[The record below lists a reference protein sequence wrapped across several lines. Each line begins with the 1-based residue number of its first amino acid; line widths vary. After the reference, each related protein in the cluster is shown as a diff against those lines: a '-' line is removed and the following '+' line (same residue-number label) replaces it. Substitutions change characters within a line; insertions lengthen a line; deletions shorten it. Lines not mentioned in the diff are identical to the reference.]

1 MRDGRPTNLKDMLR
15 EAKDTS
21 ELMVDLAYAALFYNS
36 EDISEEVFRLEER
49 LNVLVF
55 DMRTMAILAA
65 RSPADSE
72 QMAGILQVVQDIE
85 KIGNAA
91 NDIAKIVVKRLG
103 IPRELLQDIPD
114 AEETPTRVR
123 IHDGSRLEGRSLYDA
138 DLATET
144 GMRPIAVRSD
154 DEWNFDPEP
163 EDVLRAGD
171 VLFMQGPPEGVAEVR
186 EMAGAA
192 VTVHTPS
199 VEPTG
204 ELTELERAVD
214 ILIEMKNLSEVA
226 VGLAY
231 SALLYYDAGLAREV
245 VAIEN
250 EMDEMRYR
258 LEGWGAPAPPPP
270 LPSPPPG
277 LAREVVAIENEM
289 DEMRYRLERWVL
301 LAASH
306 IEDSSRLRG
315 VLHLATAA
323 ETTADCAMEMVWM
336 VEEGEEVH
344 PVLSAALGESDE
356 IVLKLTVSPGS
367 PADGKTLEALQLET
381 ETGMFALA
389 VNRAGRWTYRPRDT
403 YALRG
408 DDSLL
413 VTGAPEGL
421 EPLAALFG
429 QRLEGPAQSGR
440 ARTLAPPSPS

>member
-1 MRDGRPTNLKDMLR
+1 MRDGRPSNLKDMLR

-49 LNVLVF
+49 LNALVF
-55 DMRTMAILAA
+55 DMRTLAILAA
-65 RSPADSE
+65 RSPADAE

-123 IHDGSRLEGRSLYDA
+123 IHAGSRLEGSSLYHA

-163 EDVLRAGD
+163 DDVLRAGD

-192 VTVHTPS
+192 VTAHTPA

-258 LEGWGAPAPPPP
+258 LE
-270 LPSPPPG
+270 
-277 LAREVVAIENEM
+277 
-289 DEMRYRLERWVL
+289 RWVL

-315 VLHLATAA
+315 VLHLATAS
-323 ETTADCAMEMVWM
+323 ETIADCAMEMVWI
-336 VEEGEEVH
+336 VEKGEEVH

-389 VNRAGRWTYRPRDT
+389 VNRGGRWTYRPRDT
-403 YALRG
+403 YVLRG

-429 QRLEGPAQSGR
+429 QELEGSA
-440 ARTLAPPSPS
+440 